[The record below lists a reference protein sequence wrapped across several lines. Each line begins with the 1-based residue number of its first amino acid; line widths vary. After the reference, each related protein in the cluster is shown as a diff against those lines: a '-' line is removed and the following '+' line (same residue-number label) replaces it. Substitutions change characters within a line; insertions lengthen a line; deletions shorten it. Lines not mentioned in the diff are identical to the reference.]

1 MEEEFWKDI
10 KGYEGLY
17 QVSNFGRV
25 KSIKSS
31 KRGRKPLNGGILAQS
46 YCGIMKYPQVPL
58 SKNGRHKN
66 FSVHRLIAQA
76 FIPNPMHFPIVNHID
91 ENPQNNHVDNLE
103 WCTQEYNCNHGRA
116 NKKRSISNY
125 KHSPGYGKKVCA
137 LTESGELVGIYE
149 SAEDARNKLG
159 LKASRSNTEPLLRCV
174 RRYIYL
180 CCEGRQKTSYGY
192 QWCYESDL
200 DKRINKTA

>member
-1 MEEEFWKDI
+1 MEEEVWKDI
-10 KGYEGLY
+10 EGYEGSY
-17 QVSNFGRV
+17 QVSNLGRV
-25 KSIKSS
+25 KSIKGS
-31 KRGRKPLNGGILAQS
+31 KRGRKSSHNGILSQS
-46 YCGIMKYPQVPL
+46 YIGAMRYPAVL
-58 SKNGRHKN
+58 LYGNGKQRTK
-66 FSVHRLIAQA
+66 SVHRLVAQA

-137 LTESGELVGIYE
+137 LTESGELVGVYE
-149 SAEDARNKLG
+149 SAEDARNELG
-159 LKASRSNTEPLLRCV
+159 LKASRSNVEPLLRCV

-192 QWCYESDL
+192 QWCYECDL